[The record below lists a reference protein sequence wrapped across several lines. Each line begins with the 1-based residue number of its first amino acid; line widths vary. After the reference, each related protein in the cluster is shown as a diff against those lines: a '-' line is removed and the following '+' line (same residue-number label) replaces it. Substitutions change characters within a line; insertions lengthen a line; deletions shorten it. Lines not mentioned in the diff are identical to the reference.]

1 MKWLLGCT
9 TALAVLLVAGTL
21 SWSGTADTTSN
32 IAVPQNAAAVA
43 GDLQGVSLAT
53 DRVQMASLSFAPSM
67 ALQKSSLFGSGLN
80 LTRRD
85 VELQR
90 QTVGR
95 CLEVEP
101 DGKISSWKNPK
112 TGHSGRVQ
120 ATNTYEKKGLMCR
133 DFKLEINGAETV
145 RLALSACKQDDGAW
159 KLHL

>member
-9 TALAVLLVAGTL
+9 TALAVLLVAGTV

-53 DRVQMASLSFAPSM
+53 DRVQMASLSFAPSV
-67 ALQKSSLFGSGLN
+67 ALQKSSLLGSGLN

-90 QTVGR
+90 QTVES
-95 CLEVEP
+95 CLETDP
-101 DGKISSWKNPK
+101 DGKISSWENPK
-112 TGHSGRVQ
+112 TWP
-120 ATNTYEKKGLMCR
+120 A
-133 DFKLEINGAETV
+133 
-145 RLALSACKQDDGAW
+145 
-159 KLHL
+159 